1 MSLRVFCLFVVA
13 DVLQE
18 GNMTNDTQTVSK
30 HLFISRS
37 KKKITKNG
45 VFFVNLENIY
55 NSTASEVTMSFSN
68 VYQNLDIQVADNS
81 DAISSAI
88 KPTLKP
94 RNTRTEVNKI
104 VELKDEDIDIDEK
117 IHEENPYGDFYV
129 NEEPLID
136 IEIKRFGNVIEEK
149 SKNENDGF
157 KKEYAVGSRF
167 YTRLNNYNIR

>member
-1 MSLRVFCLFVVA
+1 MILL
-13 DVLQE
+13 
-18 GNMTNDTQTVSK
+18 TQ
-30 HLFISRS
+30 LGYFIP
-37 KKKITKNG
+37 
-45 VFFVNLENIY
+45 NLENIS
-55 NSTASEVTMSFSN
+55 NSTASEVTMAFSN

-94 RNTRTEVNKI
+94 RNKRTEVNKS

-117 IHEENPYGDFYV
+117 IHEENPYGDCYV

-136 IEIKRFGNVIEEK
+136 IEIKRLGNVIEEK

-157 KKEYAVGSRF
+157 KKEYAVGCRF
-167 YTRLNNYNIR
+167 LCTFKY

>member
-1 MSLRVFCLFVVA
+1 MA
-13 DVLQE
+13 
-18 GNMTNDTQTVSK
+18 
-30 HLFISRS
+30 
-37 KKKITKNG
+37 
-45 VFFVNLENIY
+45 
-55 NSTASEVTMSFSN
+55 FSN

-94 RNTRTEVNKI
+94 RNKRTEVNKS

-136 IEIKRFGNVIEEK
+136 IDIKRLGNVIEEK

-157 KKEYAVGSRF
+157 KKEYAVGSRYF
-167 YTRLNNYNIR
+167 ARLNNYNIR

>member
-1 MSLRVFCLFVVA
+1 
-13 DVLQE
+13 
-18 GNMTNDTQTVSK
+18 MTKDTQTVNKLS
-30 HLFISRS
+30 FINLRI
-37 KKKITKNG
+37 KKITPLRKSG
-45 VFFVNLENIY
+45 YFIVKLENIS
-55 NSTASEVTMSFSN
+55 NSTASEVTMAFSN
-68 VYQNLDIQVADNS
+68 VYQNLDIHIEDDS
-81 DAISSAI
+81 DAINSSI

-94 RNTRTEVNKI
+94 RNKPKEVNKS

-136 IEIKRFGNVIEEK
+136 IEIKRLGNVIEER

-167 YTRLNNYNIR
+167 LALLNIKNIRYSTLFK

>member
-1 MSLRVFCLFVVA
+1 MA
-13 DVLQE
+13 
-18 GNMTNDTQTVSK
+18 
-30 HLFISRS
+30 
-37 KKKITKNG
+37 
-45 VFFVNLENIY
+45 
-55 NSTASEVTMSFSN
+55 FSN
-68 VYQNLDIQVADNS
+68 VYQNLDIHIEDDS
-81 DAISSAI
+81 DAINSSI

-94 RNTRTEVNKI
+94 RNKPKEVNKS

-136 IEIKRFGNVIEEK
+136 IEIKRLGNVIEER

-167 YTRLNNYNIR
+167 LALLNIKNIRYSTLFK